1 MGKDSGFREED
12 VGLSGFRGKG
22 CGGRILG
29 FCEEDFGLCG
39 DLILAFVGFRVFV
52 GRRLCL
58 CRESFGLWLGGF

>member
-1 MGKDSGFREED
+1 MKRMLGFRAFAERA
-12 VGLSGFRGKG
+12 VV
-22 CGGRILG
+22 GRILG